1 MRVNLH
7 HIVYNKGR
15 TTTNYTRS
23 SMSYLSKEQ
32 TRQVLKE
39 MQKFEG
45 VLNVIFQLHDLDLRE
60 NTGRRNALISK
71 CQEKETAQVLR
82 QSFKEVIEDGNT
94 GKPDIYIKDIDTE
107 LECKLT
113 SGSKSNNS
121 VSYSLQ
127 TDYATLE
134 KKGSLDYLFIIA
146 NKTFDKFCVL
156 FFEGLTIDDYFEP
169 ANGSR
174 GKSRMCKWKAMEKVT
189 VLHGDYEIV
198 NEVRI
203 AKLKEQRTVIQSE
216 KAARLSELRVRL
228 SECSKFAIKERENII
243 SIMKNEEDRYEKQVE
258 KVDAKIKKWSEKT
271 NAYSYKLHTL

>member
-1 MRVNLH
+1 
-7 HIVYNKGR
+7 
-15 TTTNYTRS
+15 
-23 SMSYLSKEQ
+23 MSYLNKQ
-32 TRQVLKE
+32 HITCVLKE

-45 VLNVIFQLHDLDLRE
+45 VLNVIFQLHGLDLRE

-82 QSFKEVIEDGNT
+82 QSFAEVIEDGSP
-94 GKPDIYIKDIDTE
+94 GKPDIYIKDTDTE

-113 SGSKSNNS
+113 SGSKSKNS

-134 KKGSLDYLFIIA
+134 KKGSLDYLFVLA

-169 ANGSR
+169 ASGSR

-203 AKLKEQRTVIQSE
+203 TKLKAQRKAIREE
-216 KAARLSELRVRL
+216 KSARLSELRLRL
-228 SECSKFAIKERENII
+228 DECSKFAIKERENIVI
-243 SIMKNEEDRYEKQVE
+243 IIKNEEERYENQVE
-258 KVDAKIKKWSEKT
+258 KVDEKIKMWSEKT
-271 NAYSYKLHTL
+271 NAYSYKLHKL